1 MRMPR
6 HKQEFPD
13 QSVQELQQQLA
24 QLEADKKALE
34 AALRKQRAAELT
46 DFANGIKE
54 QITERGYSI
63 NEVFSL
69 LTKGRRNSKGA
80 GGPKGR
86 RYVDPDNPD
95 NTYSR
100 GPLPAWMKE
109 RMLAAGYNPED
120 KAHREEFKTSHL
132 EVVA

>member
-1 MRMPR
+1 MPR
-6 HKQEFPD
+6 HKEEFPD

-34 AALRKQRAAELT
+34 AALREQRAAELT
-46 DFANGIKE
+46 DFANGIRE
-54 QITERGYSI
+54 QITERGYSVD
-63 NEVFSL
+63 EVFSL
-69 LTKGRRNSKGA
+69 LTKGRRKSTSTGRSQ
-80 GGPKGR
+80 GR

-109 RMLAAGYNPED
+109 GMLAAGYDPED
-120 KAHREEFKTSHL
+120 KAHRDEFKTSHL